1 MSKYESINIGDKAE
15 IRHLV
20 TITDI
25 EKFIDLTGDDNKLHH
40 DVEYAEKTSFKKP
53 VAHGMLGASFIST
66 IIGTKLPG
74 DGALWFSQTLE
85 FILPVRVGDELTI
98 KAEVTKKIDKM
109 KAIELKTEIF
119 NQDKQKV
126 TTGIAQVKIVE
137 QEIIKAELSEPEK
150 NKKKIALIIGATGGI
165 GLATAK
171 SLANDGYEVGI
182 HYNTNKTNADKL
194 KEELSSAGSNVHIFQ
209 GDITNPTK
217 AKEIL
222 ESVVRKFGTITLI
235 VNSATIKIPNIK
247 IENLEWEDL
256 QKQIDIN
263 IKSNF
268 HLVQASIPYMK
279 ENGYGKLI
287 FITTQYTESTPP
299 SELMPYVVAKYALN
313 GFAKSLA
320 VELALYG
327 IQINLVS
334 PGMTETDLIADI
346 PEKIRLVTAAKA
358 PLRRL
363 AKPQDV
369 AGAISFLASEK
380 ADYITGETIRVNGGQ
395 LML

>member
-1 MSKYESINIGDKAE
+1 MNKYDNIKIGDSAE
-15 IRHLV
+15 IKHTV
-20 TITDI
+20 TKADI

-40 DVEYAEKTSFKKP
+40 DAEYALKTSFKKP

-98 KAEVTKKIDKM
+98 KAEVIKKIDKM
-109 KAIELKTEIF
+109 NAIELKTEIF

-126 TTGIAQVKIVE
+126 TSGVAQVKIVE
-137 QEIIKAELSEPEK
+137 QEIQKDELSEPEK
-150 NKKKIALIIGATGGI
+150 TKKKIALIIGATGGI

-171 SLANDGYEVGI
+171 ELAKDGYQVGI
-182 HYNTNKTNADKL
+182 HYNTNKTTADKL
-194 KEELSSAGSNVHIFQ
+194 KEELISLGTNVHIFQ
-209 GDITNPTK
+209 GDITNPIK

-235 VNSATIKIPNIK
+235 VNCATIKIANIK

-268 HLVQASIPYMK
+268 YLAQFAATHMK
-279 ENGYGKLI
+279 ENGYGKMI

-299 SELMPYVVAKYALN
+299 TELMPYVIAKYALN

-320 VELALYG
+320 VELALHG
-327 IQINLVS
+327 IQVNLVS

>member
-1 MSKYESINIGDKAE
+1 MNKYETIKIGDSAE
-15 IRHLV
+15 IKHVV
-20 TITDI
+20 TRADI
-25 EKFIDLTGDDNKLHH
+25 EKFIDLTGDDNKLHY
-40 DVEYAEKTSFKKP
+40 DAEYAEKTSFKKP

-74 DGALWFSQTLE
+74 DGALWFTQTLE
-85 FILPVRVGDELTI
+85 FILPVRIGDELTI

-109 KAIELKTEIF
+109 KAIELITEIF

-126 TTGIAQVKIVE
+126 TTGVAQVKIVE
-137 QEIIKAELSEPEK
+137 QEIPIIDQNEPEK
-150 NKKKIALIIGATGGI
+150 KKKKIALIIGATGGI
-165 GLATAK
+165 GLATAR
-171 SLANDGYEVGI
+171 SLAKDGYQVGI
-182 HYNTNKTNADKL
+182 HYNANKEKADKL
-194 KEELSSAGSNVHIFQ
+194 KVELVSDVTQVHIFQ

-235 VNSATIKIPNIK
+235 VNCATIKIPNIK

-268 HLVQASIPYMK
+268 YLAEAAIPYMK

-299 SELMPYVVAKYALN
+299 IELMPYVVAKYALN

-320 VELALYG
+320 VELALHG
-327 IQINLVS
+327 IQVNLVS
-334 PGMTETDLIADI
+334 PGMTETDLISDI